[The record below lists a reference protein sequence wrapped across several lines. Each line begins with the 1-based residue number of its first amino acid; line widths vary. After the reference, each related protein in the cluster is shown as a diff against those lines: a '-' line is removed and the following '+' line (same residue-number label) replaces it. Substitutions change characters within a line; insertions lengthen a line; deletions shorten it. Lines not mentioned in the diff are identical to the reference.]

1 MNKYTL
7 LLIILILSSCSSDTL
22 ESKKK
27 RVDDL
32 KSSLLEINLELYQLE
47 KEISLV
53 DSTFGNKRYD
63 LVSTIIPE
71 INTFYHKIQL
81 RGNIQSKKNILIV
94 SEVVSRYD
102 NIRINEGD
110 FVKKGEVL
118 ASINSSLISSTL
130 KEIKTNLDLL
140 ETIYLRQ
147 EKLWKSNI
155 GSEIEYLRSKSN
167 FESLSNRYNATK
179 IQVSKYNITAPFSGI
194 VDNIFVKVG
203 EMSNPSMPAFRMYNK
218 DESYIL
224 IDMPENYLSSYNVG
238 DSVRVSKNENN
249 VIFSS
254 IILSIGQVIDPLNRT
269 FSIEVDIP
277 ENYQSLVKPNQIIEV
292 KFIDY
297 KNENA
302 ISLPSELIFSDESGN
317 YIFEIKDFDG
327 EKIAKKIPVLIGRS
341 FDYKTEILSGLEGN
355 ETIIFKG
362 SSDVVDG
369 SFVKVKN

>member
-1 MNKYTL
+1 M
-7 LLIILILSSCSSDTL
+7 S
-22 ESKKK
+22 
-27 RVDDL
+27 
-32 KSSLLEINLELYQLE
+32 SSLSVF
-47 KEISLV
+47 KE
-53 DSTFGNKRYD
+53 
-63 LVSTIIPE
+63 IPE
-71 INTFYHKIQL
+71 INAFSDKHPEV
-81 RGNIQSKKNILIV
+81 IV
-94 SEVVSRYD
+94 LAFNFDRLEAD

-297 KNENA
+297 KNENIISA
-302 ISLPSELIFSDESGN
+302 INF
-317 YIFEIKDFDG
+317 F
-327 EKIAKKIPVLIGRS
+327 
-341 FDYKTEILSGLEGN
+341 
-355 ETIIFKG
+355 
-362 SSDVVDG
+362 
-369 SFVKVKN
+369 

>member
-179 IQVSKYNITAPFSGI
+179 IQVSKYNITAPFS
-194 VDNIFVKVG
+194 
-203 EMSNPSMPAFRMYNK
+203 
-218 DESYIL
+218 
-224 IDMPENYLSSYNVG
+224 
-238 DSVRVSKNENN
+238 
-249 VIFSS
+249 
-254 IILSIGQVIDPLNRT
+254 
-269 FSIEVDIP
+269 
-277 ENYQSLVKPNQIIEV
+277 
-292 KFIDY
+292 
-297 KNENA
+297 
-302 ISLPSELIFSDESGN
+302 
-317 YIFEIKDFDG
+317 
-327 EKIAKKIPVLIGRS
+327 VLIM
-341 FDYKTEILSGLEGN
+341 
-355 ETIIFKG
+355 
-362 SSDVVDG
+362 
-369 SFVKVKN
+369 